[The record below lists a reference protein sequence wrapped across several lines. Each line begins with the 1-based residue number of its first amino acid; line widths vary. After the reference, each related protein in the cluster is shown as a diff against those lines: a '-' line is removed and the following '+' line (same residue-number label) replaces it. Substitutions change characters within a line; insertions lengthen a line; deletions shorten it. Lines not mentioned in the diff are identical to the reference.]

1 MLVTFHRIGRRRG
14 AFAWRDE
21 LWVWG
26 PSRTWEEVVVAA
38 GASTWVKVN

>member
-1 MLVTFHRIGRRRG
+1 MLVTFHRSGRHSG

-26 PSRTWEEVVVAA
+26 PIQTWEEVVVAA
-38 GASTWVKVN
+38 GVSTWVKVN